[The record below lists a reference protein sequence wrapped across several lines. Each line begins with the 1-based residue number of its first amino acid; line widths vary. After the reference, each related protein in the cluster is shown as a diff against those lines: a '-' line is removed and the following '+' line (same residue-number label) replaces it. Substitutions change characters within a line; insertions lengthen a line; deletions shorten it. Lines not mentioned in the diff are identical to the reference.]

1 MSYDPLSLK
10 KAPAMV
16 LPVSAELKIALTLYY
31 LSDAGRMR
39 KSANAF
45 VIVKSTVSKIVYQVS
60 IVIRPHLGSNLL
72 RHPSSE
78 KVKVMAYFILKS
90 HGYPTMYWSS
100 RWNTCIHQKSQRR
113 RTRFH

>member
-1 MSYDPLSLK
+1 MSYDPLSLE

-45 VIVKSTVSKIVYQVS
+45 GIVKSTVSKIV
-60 IVIRPHLGSNLL
+60 
-72 RHPSSE
+72 
-78 KVKVMAYFILKS
+78 
-90 HGYPTMYWSS
+90 
-100 RWNTCIHQKSQRR
+100 
-113 RTRFH
+113 

>member
-1 MSYDPLSLK
+1 MERELSNGEKFLKNFVMSYDPLSLE

-45 VIVKSTVSKIVYQVS
+45 GIVKSTVSKIV
-60 IVIRPHLGSNLL
+60 
-72 RHPSSE
+72 
-78 KVKVMAYFILKS
+78 
-90 HGYPTMYWSS
+90 
-100 RWNTCIHQKSQRR
+100 
-113 RTRFH
+113 